1 MDFIKPIK
9 PVAPIERGEIQQTRI
24 GRNVPRSPA
33 ALKPPAGGW
42 EYSNGHLTIN
52 GQDVA
57 RLIENSLGQPAA
69 FWSRLANDLDQY
81 RKFYIRKNSKKRKR
95 KIGGEIIIDDLD
107 PTGELGH
114 LSALVEA
121 YIAKIM
127 RILKR
132 KYDETTDGLAYN
144 LDDEGQLVINGM
156 NVTSFIQ
163 MARNYPSKKAQL
175 FLQGLK
181 NRLSIILSNKTGSPN
196 YEKVKET
203 TYQLIREIDVEM
215 KRIVEKDRLIDKS

>member
-1 MDFIKPIK
+1 MDSIKPIK
-9 PVAPIERGEIQQTRI
+9 PVAPVERGEIQQTRI
-24 GRNVPRSPA
+24 GRNLPKTPA
-33 ALKPPAGGW
+33 TIKPPSGGW

-52 GQDVA
+52 GQEVG

-69 FWSRLANDLDQY
+69 FWSALANDLDQF
-81 RKFYIRKNSKKRKR
+81 RKYYICKNSKKRKK
-95 KIGGEIIIDDLD
+95 KIGGETIVEEID

-144 LDDEGQLVINGM
+144 LDNEGQLLINGM
-156 NVTSFIQ
+156 NVTSFIR
-163 MARNYPSKKAQL
+163 MARDYPSKKAQV